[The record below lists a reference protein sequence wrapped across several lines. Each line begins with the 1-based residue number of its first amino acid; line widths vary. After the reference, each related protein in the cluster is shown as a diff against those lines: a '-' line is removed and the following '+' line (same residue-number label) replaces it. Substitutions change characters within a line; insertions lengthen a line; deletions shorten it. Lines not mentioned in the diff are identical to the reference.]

1 MQRVYNGRYYIGAF
15 SNRYNVKLL
24 LPKSVLEEAIKLNH
38 KIGET
43 VNKKLI
49 KLRKYSTPQF

>member
-1 MQRVYNGRYYIGAF
+1 MQVLHNIDYIGAF